1 MGLERSS
8 NGPREHLDG
17 LEVAYG
23 EWFQQGN
30 PVATVELEEVAPDET
45 QWLVSRCARID
56 RPAPV
61 HWGLIVGDV
70 AHNIRAALD
79 HLAHVLVEAGGGAP
93 TRHTAFP
100 LWRVDPFS
108 DRNATSRFERTIEGM
123 PEAAKQLIVA
133 FQPFRS
139 SAAKV
144 VNLAMVADVD
154 NVDKHRI
161 VLPSFMNFA
170 EEIPL
175 ATWAVTPTSDQ
186 VEVRINRGVRIE
198 RGVELARAR
207 TLSGRSAM
215 GVNIGFELKVT
226 YGDFTP
232 ACTLGSLR
240 AGAAFAEELISGL
253 GGLAAGSATP

>member
-1 MGLERSS
+1 M
-8 NGPREHLDG
+8 
-17 LEVAYG
+17 A
-23 EWFQQGN
+23 
-30 PVATVELEEVAPDET
+30 
-45 QWLVSRCARID
+45 
-56 RPAPV
+56 
-61 HWGLIVGDV
+61 GDA

-79 HLAHVLVEAGGGAP
+79 HLAHVLVEVGGGSA

-100 LWRVDPFS
+100 LWRMDPFS
-108 DRNATSRFERTIEGM
+108 DRNATSRFERTITGM

-139 SAAKV
+139 SADEV

-154 NVDKHRI
+154 NVDKTQDC
-161 VLPSFMNFA
+161 PSELHELRRRDPSSHMGSD
-170 EEIPL
+170 
-175 ATWAVTPTSDQ
+175 TPTSDQ

-232 ACTLGSLR
+232 SCTLDSLR

-253 GGLAAGSATP
+253 GGLAVGSAAP